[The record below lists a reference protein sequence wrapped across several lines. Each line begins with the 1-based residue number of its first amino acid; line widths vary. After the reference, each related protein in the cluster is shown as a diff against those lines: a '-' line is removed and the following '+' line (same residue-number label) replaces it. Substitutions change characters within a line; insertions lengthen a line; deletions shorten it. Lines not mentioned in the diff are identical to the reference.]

1 MIELDLLNLLQE
13 DKIKAHQPAFQNY
26 LKKKMSPK
34 NNKPKNEHA
43 FRIIKKRQFTYLS
56 LYKF

>member
-1 MIELDLLNLLQE
+1 MIELDLLNQLLE

-43 FRIIKKRQFTYLS
+43 FMIIKKGQFTYLS